1 MYKTSTEI
9 KVGLFVLAALLVTAW
24 MAMRLGGFK
33 SYDTGYYQ
41 LDANFDQV
49 SGLKN
54 GVTVEVA
61 GISVGR
67 VGEITLL
74 DGRAHVTMYILNGV
88 TLPVDTRAVIKAQGI
103 LGDKYVELVPGSGG
117 EGALS
122 SGQTISETASAEDLG
137 VLIQK
142 LSSVADDL
150 KVLTSSLTQDG
161 GGQELRE
168 IMDNVREMS
177 ANLNRLVKDNG
188 PGLTEALA
196 SLDRVSKNL
205 EDITGRVSSGQ
216 GTLGQLVYDDSVIRE
231 LRGSLASI
239 REVTEKISSG
249 EGTLGRLVN
258 DSGTA
263 DKIDQ
268 ALDSVNDYLSK
279 GDEIVVALDFRA
291 DYMTRYNFLKGSAGV
306 RIYTSPDRYYLLG
319 VTADYFGSY
328 ERVDYS
334 GPGGNYVEE
343 ARNRSRLKINAQIAQ
358 RFYDFVIRGG
368 VMESGAGIGIDYLMF
383 DDDLTLTFEAFS
395 GDFDH
400 NPHLRAMATW
410 RFWKFLYVS
419 AGYDDFIS
427 DLHRASPFVG
437 VGFWFTDDDLKLLL
451 SGAGSFLTD

>member
-24 MAMRLGGFK
+24 MAVRLGGFK
-33 SYDTGYYQ
+33 TYDDGYYR
-41 LDANFDQV
+41 LDAVFDQV

-54 GVTVEVA
+54 GVSVEVA

-67 VGEITLL
+67 VGEITLV
-74 DGRAHVTMYILNGV
+74 DDRAHVVMYILNGV
-88 TLPVDTRAVIKAQGI
+88 SLPEDTRALIKAQGI
-103 LGDKYVELVPGSGG
+103 LGDKYVELVPGRGG
-117 EGALS
+117 AGPLRAGE
-122 SGQTISETASAEDLG
+122 TITSTASAEDLG
-137 VLIQK
+137 VLMQK

-150 KVLTSSLTQDG
+150 KVLTSSLASDG

-168 IMDNVREMS
+168 IMDNIREMS
-177 ANLNRLVKDNG
+177 ANLNQLVKENG
-188 PGLTEALA
+188 PALSETLA

-205 EDITGRVSSGQ
+205 EGVVQRISSGQ
-216 GTLGQLVYDDSVIRE
+216 GTLGQLIYDDSVARE
-231 LRGSLASI
+231 LRGALASL
-239 REVTEKISSG
+239 RDVASKISTG
-249 EGTLGRLVN
+249 QGTLGRLVN

-263 DKIDQ
+263 DRIDQ
-268 ALDSVNDYLSK
+268 ALDSVNEYLDRGK
-279 GDEIVVALDFRA
+279 EIMVALDFRA
-291 DYMTRYNFLKGSAGV
+291 DFMTRFSFLKGSAGV

-328 ERVDYS
+328 ERRDFTGATGTYT
-334 GPGGNYVEE
+334 EE

-358 RFYDFVIRGG
+358 RFYDLVVRGG
-368 VMESGAGIGIDYLMF
+368 VMESGAGFGIDYLLF

-410 RFWKFLYVS
+410 RLWKFLYVS

-427 DLHRASPFVG
+427 DLHRASPSIG
-437 VGFWFTDDDLKLLL
+437 LGFWFTDDDLKLLL
-451 SGAGSFLTD
+451 SGAGSFLTN